1 MLIEHLLESFLLE
14 IFVSKLYH
22 IFIGFKKSSSPLNV
36 GNIDFS
42 FSKDLLIMPLF
53 LKLFI
58 KIKK

>member
-53 LKLFI
+53 LKLY
-58 KIKK
+58 